1 MVKII
6 KKEKNCTENVR
17 PIHLH
22 TVPFI
27 LSTYDQICESYYTF
41 EIYNILNS
49 LKKL

>member
-1 MVKII
+1 MVKTI
-6 KKEKNCTENVR
+6 KKELYVNVR

-41 EIYNILNS
+41 ESYNLLNL